1 MQTLTLSK
9 RPGKI
14 GSSINTRTERHGD
27 DEKPALDIPVVAIP
41 LTPEEVGNLLGDAT
55 SYDSLF
61 TSTRSKFMEPRWLGV
76 PYIPF
81 AEKFKNAKVTI
92 NAGGAKLVL
101 KPATVQKIKLFLI
114 GDQVAMSCTIS
125 ASPDA
130 GVQVLEML
138 NLKCVIS
145 ILNGAVQDKAEN
157 QGELGLEGGGM
168 ARNGEEDGFEPGDRR
183 APPYGGADESTL
195 AEAMSEEEA
204 ATESV
209 IGKQIRTSEAKAKRA
224 SKQKRTSRDAI

>member
-1 MQTLTLSK
+1 MQTLTLNK

-14 GSSINTRTERHGD
+14 GGNINVRTERHGD
-27 DEKPALDIPVVAIP
+27 DEKPALDIPLSGIP

-61 TSTRSKFMEPRWLGV
+61 TSARSKFLEPRWLGV

-101 KPATVQKIKLFLI
+101 KPATVQKIKLFLV
-114 GDQVAMSCTIS
+114 GDQVAMACTIS
-125 ASPDA
+125 ASPDE

-138 NLKCVIS
+138 NLKCVVS
-145 ILNGAVQDKAEN
+145 ILGGAVADKAEN
-157 QGELGLEGGGM
+157 QQDLGLEGGGPVIESL
-168 ARNGEEDGFEPGDRR
+168 ADALIEEDD
-183 APPYGGADESTL
+183 
-195 AEAMSEEEA
+195 

-209 IGKQIRTSEAKAKRA
+209 IGRQIRASEAKKKRA
-224 SKQKRTSRDAI
+224 NRKDLNA